1 MMHKYVDVA
10 KTAADGITPAVV
22 VRAENRV
29 EYLVSAILCR
39 TIVTKSAGTVTLFAF
54 DQGQA
59 LSEHSTP
66 FDALVFVLD
75 GTAEITISG
84 KPFKVARGQ
93 ALLMPANAP
102 HAVSA
107 PERFKMMLV
116 MIKS

>member
-1 MMHKYVDVA
+1 MNNNK
-10 KTAADGITPAVV
+10 KAADGITPAEVV
-22 VRAENRV
+22 TAENMV
-29 EYLVSAILCR
+29 EYQDSAIVSR
-39 TIVTKSAGTVTLFAF
+39 TIVSKSAGTVTLFAF

-107 PERFKMMLV
+107 PERFKMLLV
-116 MIKS
+116 MINT

>member
-1 MMHKYVDVA
+1 MNNNK
-10 KTAADGITPAVV
+10 KAADGITPAEVV
-22 VRAENRV
+22 TAENMV
-29 EYLVSAILCR
+29 EYQDSAIVSR
-39 TIVTKSAGTVTLFAF
+39 TIVSKSAGTVTLFAF